1 MKNIVIL
8 LLSIFALS
16 SCGGGIDTNAVAQVE
31 ELMAQNS
38 YESAQKLCDNITDV
52 ENLEEIPVMD
62 LCHLSLVYVK
72 LSEQMNEVENMA
84 KATKCYHAASLMSAD
99 SVEAY
104 ISELPVEDIQYA
116 EMLRRLSD
124 MIDAPREY
132 SEHEEEADS
141 CDGDCANCQRD
152 VCINNE
158 TNE

>member
-1 MKNIVIL
+1 MKYIVIL

-16 SCGGGIDTNAVAQVE
+16 SCGGEVDTNAVAQVE
-31 ELMAQNS
+31 ELMAQNN

-52 ENLEEIPVMD
+52 ENLEDIPVMD
-62 LCHLSLVYVK
+62 LCQLSLVYVK
-72 LSEQMNEVENMA
+72 LSEQMNEGENMA
-84 KATKCYHAASLMSAD
+84 KATKCYHAAAMMCAD

-104 ISELPVEDIQYA
+104 IAELPVEDIQYA

-132 SEHEEEADS
+132 SEHEEEIDS

>member
-1 MKNIVIL
+1 
-8 LLSIFALS
+8 
-16 SCGGGIDTNAVAQVE
+16 
-31 ELMAQNS
+31 
-38 YESAQKLCDNITDV
+38 
-52 ENLEEIPVMD
+52 
-62 LCHLSLVYVK
+62 
-72 LSEQMNEVENMA
+72 
-84 KATKCYHAASLMSAD
+84 MSAD
-99 SVEAY
+99 SVDAY

-141 CDGDCANCQRD
+141 CDGDSANCQRD